1 MQNLSSQNRVLVVDD
16 NRDAAEVLQMLL
28 QLNDYDV
35 RVAFDGK
42 SGFEM
47 AAEFRPQV
55 ICSDLNMPG
64 ISGFELA
71 SELRISEHSGNAYLI
86 AITGLNTDD
95 NYLQATNSGFDACLM
110 KPFAIEKLL
119 PLIRTGIE
127 SKLKD

>member
-1 MQNLSSQNRVLVVDD
+1 
-16 NRDAAEVLQMLL
+16 MLL